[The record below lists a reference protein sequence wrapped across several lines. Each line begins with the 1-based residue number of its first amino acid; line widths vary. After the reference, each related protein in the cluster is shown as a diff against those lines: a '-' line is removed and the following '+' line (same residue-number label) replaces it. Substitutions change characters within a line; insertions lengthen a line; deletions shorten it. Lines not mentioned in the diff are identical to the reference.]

1 MSECLYGLKILRPN
15 YNTVRPKEMTR
26 RLFINASWLLG
37 GKTASSVFSAVQTVV
52 VARMLGVSEY
62 GLLALIIAYVDI
74 LNQLFDFRVWETATK
89 YIGTFW
95 TSGEKEKT
103 RSMIKL
109 SYIVDISSG
118 IVAFLIAIATAGIA
132 SRYLIS
138 SPQAQ
143 MLICIYALS
152 LLIDTAN
159 STSDAILRVFDRFK
173 TIAFIAS
180 LNNLI
185 RLIMVSTAL
194 YLGMGIKGVLLS
206 YIAASFV
213 GFTLRLFAVAKT
225 LKDSGIERWWN
236 ARLGLIRQH
245 WRGIA
250 WFLGNTSLTGTL
262 KMANDNYLGT
272 LVLGY
277 FAGKEAVAYYKVAKS
292 VVKLIN
298 RITDPI
304 YEAIY
309 PELVKLFSLGAI
321 EDIKRLLKESTKNLG
336 KIIVPIAAFIF
347 ILSYHILYFVFGAKY
362 TPSSIALKL
371 ITIATLISLLTFW
384 INPAFLAIEKVGLRN
399 VIAIGSTLTYILLL
413 LPLAIK
419 YSYIGA
425 AIAFL
430 GYNLTNSLLSLFIIR
445 RSFRRNPKRVKL
457 KLS

>member
-1 MSECLYGLKILRPN
+1 MYGLKILRPN

-26 RLFINASWLLG
+26 RLFLNASWLLG
-37 GKTASSVFSAVQTVV
+37 GKTASSVFSAIQTVV

-143 MLICIYALS
+143 ILICIYALS

-185 RLIMVSTAL
+185 RLIMVSTVL

-213 GFTLRLFAVAKT
+213 GFTLRLLAVAKT
-225 LKDSGIERWWN
+225 LKDIGIERWWS
-236 ARLGLIRQH
+236 ARLDLIRQH
-245 WRGIA
+245 WKGIA
-250 WFLGNTSLTGTL
+250 WFLGNTSLTGTI
-262 KMANDNYLGT
+262 KMANDNYLGV

-277 FAGKEAVAYYKVAKS
+277 LAGKESVAYYKVAKS

-298 RITDPI
+298 RITDPL

-321 EDIKRLLKESTKNLG
+321 EDIKRLLKEATKNLG
-336 KIIVPIAAFIF
+336 KVIVPIAAFIF
-347 ILSYHILYFVFGAKY
+347 IFSYHILYFVFGAKY

-371 ITIATLISLLTFW
+371 ITVATLISLLTFW

-399 VIAIGSTLTYILLL
+399 VIAIGSTLTYLLLL

-430 GYNLTNSLLSLFIIR
+430 GYNTTNSLLSLFIIR
-445 RSFRRNPKRVKL
+445 KSFRRNLKRVKV